1 MALNSMGSNF
11 GAISPQFAK
20 GWLSESTTA
29 HVFRYHAQDSGKRK
43 VKERAL
49 EKGELADP
57 GGGCKQAHPQSSVAP
72 VALDFHKKTYFLSI
86 LGPFP
91 PLNHQSRSVPE
102 GRVWEGSKRSA
113 FSTSGLNL
121 HGLWRRPSELF
132 YTGLV
137 WNRKM
142 QNKKRRFL
150 YVLDV
155 AI

>member
-43 VKERAL
+43 VKKRAL

-72 VALDFHKKTYFLSI
+72 VALDFHKKKTFFI
-86 LGPFP
+86 DFGPVP
-91 PLNHQSRSVPE
+91 SPKPSV
-102 GRVWEGSKRSA
+102 
-113 FSTSGLNL
+113 
-121 HGLWRRPSELF
+121 
-132 YTGLV
+132 
-137 WNRKM
+137 
-142 QNKKRRFL
+142 
-150 YVLDV
+150 
-155 AI
+155 